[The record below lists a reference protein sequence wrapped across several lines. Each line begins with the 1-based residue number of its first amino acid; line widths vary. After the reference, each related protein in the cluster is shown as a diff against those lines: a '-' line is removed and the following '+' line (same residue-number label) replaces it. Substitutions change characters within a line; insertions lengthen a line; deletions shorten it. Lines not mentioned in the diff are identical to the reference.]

1 MDNINNIDPEKKVPA
16 EEVAREESGFDTG
29 SPAASM
35 DTVMDEPMEE
45 APEQVTDSEKDSEA
59 NEEVEAVKSNETPAE
74 EAPKTDDTKT
84 PPYMYT
90 P

>member
-35 DTVMDEPMEE
+35 DTVMDEPMEGLR
-45 APEQVTDSEKDSEA
+45 
-59 NEEVEAVKSNETPAE
+59 NR
-74 EAPKTDDTKT
+74 
-84 PPYMYT
+84 
-90 P
+90 